1 MKILAVVFAV
11 IAVIGLIRFLGGIE
25 PHNAGVFLCPAAV
38 SFLCIVL
45 DIRKRKKK

>member
-11 IAVIGLIRFLGGIE
+11 IALIGLVRFLGGIE
-25 PHNAGVFLCPAAV
+25 PHNTGVFLCPAAV